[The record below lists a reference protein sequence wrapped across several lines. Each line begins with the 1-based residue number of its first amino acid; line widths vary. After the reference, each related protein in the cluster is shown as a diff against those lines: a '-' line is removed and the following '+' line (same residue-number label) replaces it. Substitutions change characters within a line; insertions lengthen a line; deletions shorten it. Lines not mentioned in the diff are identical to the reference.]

1 MGKPTIVWAFQ
12 KNKMKSFRS
21 VAAPGGDTVKQFY
34 PSGRARLNNWLNR
47 SRGPGLQIA
56 GKMTG
61 LFLVIAVLAGLIFAD
76 QTLLREYTTARSVWA
91 DSIAADAA
99 ARPALQ
105 LGIYSSDLKNL
116 HSLME
121 AFLTPEK
128 GNVAAIY
135 NSSGSKIL
143 QRDAQGLSTI
153 ALPTMSQLRGS
164 ASVSEQV
171 VRSFDGA
178 GRELALSARRALTN
192 DAAALHLT
200 VPIFSLVDSAR
211 RGLSEADF
219 ATAITTSTSNR
230 SRIVMGYLHLVQDER
245 ALLAAAMDATRI
257 QLIQF
262 GLLMLGVACLLYVA
276 LRWATAPLA
285 RLRTVAQEVIEGET
299 PEPLNVNASGAAG
312 EIIEGFNKLIDGV
325 ASYQKEIEVDR
336 RMLSLKV
343 DESVSKL
350 SQRDEELSRATEEI
364 TEANQR
370 LHRLAYYDSL
380 TALPNKTLFAEQ
392 LRVLLPMSVRSGQP
406 LALLFLSLNQFKR
419 VNTTLGRRA
428 ADALLTEVAKR
439 LTGCLRSSDVIGQY
453 DDAAGPR
460 IDVSRMGGDEFSLVL
475 NQLDDRDSARLV
487 AQRVVDALRSP
498 IEIEGHELIIS
509 PSIGIAVAPDDGT
522 EVDDLMRAAASAM
535 HHAREKP
542 AGGFEMYKKDMDIG
556 GLDQIKLEADLRKA
570 VEREELRLH
579 YQPQV
584 DTVDGS
590 IIAAEALL
598 RWEHPE
604 FGQVPP
610 FRFINLAQD
619 IGMMDQLGD
628 WVLREACRQ
637 LASFRAQ
644 NIELP
649 RVAVNVARL
658 QFGER
663 FASTLKSVL
672 AESNLPA
679 DSVELGLSEEIL
691 IDNDTTTIR
700 SLRELA
706 EMGVYLAVDNF
717 GTTHAPLTY
726 LSEYP
731 FNELK
736 IDRSFVSGCDTRS
749 SNSNLV
755 KAIVAMSNS
764 LELRAVAEGVE
775 NHEEFRFL
783 SGLGVRAMQGY
794 FFSKPVPVD
803 ELQKLLEIPWCFM
816 SQIQRIKFADSQQ
829 ESAS

>member
-1 MGKPTIVWAFQ
+1 M
-12 KNKMKSFRS
+12 
-21 VAAPGGDTVKQFY
+21 
-34 PSGRARLNNWLNR
+34 
-47 SRGPGLQIA
+47 QIA
-56 GKMTG
+56 GKITA
-61 LFLVIAVLAGLIFAD
+61 LFLVIAVLAGAILAD
-76 QTLLREYTTARSVWA
+76 RSLSREYAAAREDWA
-91 DSIAADAA
+91 NRTAADAA
-99 ARPALQ
+99 AKPELP
-105 LGIYSSDLKNL
+105 LGVFSSDLKNL
-116 HSLME
+116 HRLM
-121 AFLTPEK
+121 ADFLGPAR
-128 GNVAAIY
+128 GDIAAIY
-135 NSSGSKIL
+135 NSSGSKLL
-143 QRDAQGLSTI
+143 QRDMEGLST
-153 ALPTMSQLRGS
+153 ATLPSITQLRGS
-164 ASVSEQV
+164 QHVSE
-171 VRSFDGA
+171 RMIRGFDSA
-178 GRELALSARRALTN
+178 GREIVLDPRRALLG
-192 DAAALHLT
+192 DPAVLHLT
-200 VPIFSLVDSAR
+200 VPIFAPVNPAKS
-211 RGLSEADF
+211 GLSRADF
-219 ATAITTSTSNR
+219 AEAIVSPKQNTSR
-230 SRIVMGYLHLVQDER
+230 VVMAYLHVLQSERPLVT
-245 ALLAAAMDATRI
+245 AALAATSEF
-257 QLIQF
+257 LLQF
-262 GLLMLGVACLLYVA
+262 ALLMLGTAVLLYLA
-276 LRWATAPLA
+276 LRRITAPLA
-285 RLRTVAQEVIEGET
+285 RLRAVAREVIEGET
-299 PEPLNVNASGAAG
+299 PEPLDINVRGATG
-312 EIIEGFNKLIDGV
+312 EIVEGFNKLIEGV
-325 ASYQKEIEVDR
+325 SSYQKEIEVDR

-343 DESVSKL
+343 DESASKL

-428 ADALLTEVAKR
+428 ADAVLTEVAKR
-439 LTGCLRSSDVIGQY
+439 LTGCLRSSDVVGQY
-453 DDAAGPR
+453 DDATGPR

-475 NQLDDRDSARLV
+475 NQLDDRDSARVV
-487 AQRVVDALRSP
+487 AQRVVDALRAP
-498 IEIEGHELIIS
+498 MEIEGHELIVT
-509 PSIGIAVAPDDGT
+509 PSIGIAVAPDDGM
-522 EVDDLMRAAASAM
+522 EVDDLMRAASSAM

-542 AGGFEMYKKDMDIG
+542 AGGFEMYKKDMDTG

-570 VEREELRLH
+570 VERDQLRLH

-610 FRFINLAQD
+610 FRFISLAQD
-619 IGMMDQLGD
+619 IGMMDELGD

-637 LASFRAQ
+637 LASFRSQ

-663 FASTLKSVL
+663 FTGTLKSVL
-672 AESNLPA
+672 VESNLPA
-679 DSVELGLSEEIL
+679 ESIELGLSEEIL

-755 KAIVAMSNS
+755 KAIVAMSSS

-775 NHEEFRFL
+775 TEDEFRFL

-794 FFSKPVPVD
+794 FFSKPVPAD

-829 ESAS
+829 QSSS